1 MSDRPCTCHPDD
13 NPPVPCPQKY
23 ALSEC
28 KTAPDAATVELPPL
42 PDIEQEV
49 YARTRTFLRNDEIVA
64 VGQLMEVYASE
75 AIRAAHPAP
84 VAAPA
89 PALRRNLHVS
99 PDADDGYTD
108 YAAPAPETVAW
119 MIVEPGCEYGPTF
132 GTENAAWSALTKAPP
147 GSELVE
153 LARRGK

>member
-1 MSDRPCTCHPDD
+1 MSGTP
-13 NPPVPCPQKY
+13 
-23 ALSEC
+23 
-28 KTAPDAATVELPPL
+28 TAPAPEPLAWAVMPIIGNGPAMNATHRKAEADSWREHGGNVVPL
-42 PDIEQEV
+42 
-49 YARTRTFLRNDEIVA
+49 Y
-64 VGQLMEVYASE
+64 
-75 AIRAAHPAP
+75 AHP
-84 VAAPA
+84 APA

-132 GTENAAWSALTKAPP
+132 ATENAAWSALTKAPP

-153 LARRGK
+153 LIRRKA